1 MANGKK
7 YYWMKLRKEFMEE
20 APISYLMGLDNGA
33 GIVVL
38 FIMLCMMC
46 INSGGELAYKINKK
60 MIPFNIAQIQ
70 GGCRYF
76 SREAIEKGLKLF
88 LELGLLYKKKNGVLA
103 ITGYEDFIGSET
115 DYAIQKQR
123 QRANRNK
130 TADTA
135 RSDAPDPGEDA
146 VGLLDV
152 DMPADMRRE
161 SEGDNVGLSLS
172 IPEEEFLNENKG
184 KTARNDKN
192 CPVDNQVDIQVDN
205 GVDIDAD
212 KGWTSGWTMSTRDR
226 ERVRDRDRDRDKD
239 KDRVIDNV
247 NNKYKGIVKED
258 YKDISSL
265 LYVTGKN
272 SQNISYS
279 SNSSCAELEKIS
291 SSTHAEIS
299 KDTSDK
305 ASSEPKAIIPLDDGS
320 FYWVS
325 PEEAAC
331 YQELFPDTDV
341 DKALGDICR
350 WFAAHPCGIRTDLRA
365 FIISWMKSGA
375 PGRSSLPEGAHTPS
389 MDGGDHKPCD
399 PVAFNSDL
407 HTAGLPIT
415 GVVEDDADLQLED
428 DIPDIF
434 CGYLTEPDSLDDPDI
449 SSAERAGVPDLVPC
463 SAEEASTGS
472 MQPTSS
478 QGQPELGSDVQERG
492 MAGTAENAGGPL
504 SQEDARTARGT
515 FHDPDDSRGDH
526 PAILDAPA
534 GDGLTTPA
542 EYVPDLDLLLE
553 QEDAPDGGPYHDG
566 AAWDLSLAERDEP
579 DSRTSGADVSAA
591 GSSPSEEGA
600 AGDSSAGQDDGD
612 KPDTFR
618 DPFACLVPPE
628 GKISIQDILS
638 GTAPS
643 GYDGNMDPWNGALG
657 FQGHND
663 TGERAAH
670 PETGAGYMPGQ
681 DGQNDRAFSGDGSS
695 TAASQGTTDLPAGSS
710 SETSNLY
717 AFPLNDGTTY
727 QMSSDDRAYFQSLIK
742 GSRKNLDRELGLIGK
757 WFEKYH
763 AHLESPSTII
773 GFISDW
779 LCAGRRKDPDP
790 VYQLPLNDGSFFAVY
805 EEDLAYYRNLYQA
818 VDVDAEFRKMI
829 GWLDAKAKRRK
840 TSRGIKAFI
849 TNWLARSQ
857 DSSGSKNGGGH
868 SAYVN
873 RTAQMLD
880 EGYAMINNWTESMR
894 AKGVQ

>member
-192 CPVDNQVDIQVDN
+192 CPVDNQVDN

-226 ERVRDRDRDRDKD
+226 ERERDRDKD

-247 NNKYKGIVKED
+247 NDKYKGIVKED

-341 DKALGDICR
+341 DKALGDISR

-375 PGRSSLPEGAHTPS
+375 PGRPTGISLVRSATRLRASSRLREISASRISFLARHRPDMTGTWTPG
-389 MDGGDHKPCD
+389 M
-399 PVAFNSDL
+399 VR
-407 HTAGLPIT
+407 
-415 GVVEDDADLQLED
+415 
-428 DIPDIF
+428 
-434 CGYLTEPDSLDDPDI
+434 
-449 SSAERAGVPDLVPC
+449 RA
-463 SAEEASTGS
+463 
-472 MQPTSS
+472 
-478 QGQPELGSDVQERG
+478 
-492 MAGTAENAGGPL
+492 
-504 SQEDARTARGT
+504 
-515 FHDPDDSRGDH
+515 
-526 PAILDAPA
+526 
-534 GDGLTTPA
+534 
-542 EYVPDLDLLLE
+542 
-553 QEDAPDGGPYHDG
+553 
-566 AAWDLSLAERDEP
+566 
-579 DSRTSGADVSAA
+579 
-591 GSSPSEEGA
+591 
-600 AGDSSAGQDDGD
+600 
-612 KPDTFR
+612 
-618 DPFACLVPPE
+618 
-628 GKISIQDILS
+628 
-638 GTAPS
+638 
-643 GYDGNMDPWNGALG
+643 
-657 FQGHND
+657 
-663 TGERAAH
+663 
-670 PETGAGYMPGQ
+670 
-681 DGQNDRAFSGDGSS
+681 
-695 TAASQGTTDLPAGSS
+695 
-710 SETSNLY
+710 
-717 AFPLNDGTTY
+717 
-727 QMSSDDRAYFQSLIK
+727 
-742 GSRKNLDRELGLIGK
+742 
-757 WFEKYH
+757 
-763 AHLESPSTII
+763 
-773 GFISDW
+773 
-779 LCAGRRKDPDP
+779 
-790 VYQLPLNDGSFFAVY
+790 
-805 EEDLAYYRNLYQA
+805 
-818 VDVDAEFRKMI
+818 
-829 GWLDAKAKRRK
+829 
-840 TSRGIKAFI
+840 SRGITIQGKGQRI
-849 TNWLARSQ
+849 RKQEQGICRGRMDRMTGCSQ
-857 DSSGSKNGGGH
+857 GMAAVPPLRRGQRISPPDHRPK
-868 SAYVN
+868 
-873 RTAQMLD
+873 TAPC
-880 EGYAMINNWTESMR
+880 MR
-894 AKGVQ
+894 FP